1 MFWFLSFS
9 FALARLLP
17 LTLLVSIQLLTV
29 IQSKKLM
36 ELNLMITLSL
46 NISIILL
53 KIMIVVLPNNI
64 TIKVLSNASVKN
76 KLMIKVTK
84 NPD

>member
-1 MFWFLSFS
+1 
-9 FALARLLP
+9 
-17 LTLLVSIQLLTV
+17 
-29 IQSKKLM
+29 
-36 ELNLMITLSL
+36 
-46 NISIILL
+46 
-53 KIMIVVLPNNI
+53 MIVVLPNNI